1 VLFAEYAREPSFVER
16 FRREAQSA
24 AALNHP
30 NIVSIYDWGQE
41 KGTYFIVMEYVDG
54 RSLRDMIRS
63 AGPIEPDIAINV
75 ASEIASALDEAH
87 RHGVVH
93 RDIKPGNV
101 LVTPNGV
108 VKVGDFGIARAGTSD
123 ALTQTGSVMGTAT
136 YFSPEQAQGLP
147 VDARSDVYSLGV
159 VLYEMLTGVPPF
171 TGDSP
176 VAVAYKHVREEPVM
190 PSRRNPA
197 IPPDLERVV
206 ATAMAKDPNQRY
218 QSASDLR
225 DDLERVRRGRSPMA
239 APVTA
244 LVAPIAADATALQPQ
259 VERHPGAE
267 YAAPRGNIGRTIA
280 AILTVL
286 ALAGAIA
293 LILYL
298 TKRSPSTDAHQV
310 APPNVVQLTEAQA
323 RTQLQ
328 KQGFKVGTVKY
339 QIIDASAAAPGV
351 VWQQNPTAHQLVDK
365 GSSVNLTVA
374 GLSVPDLTGKTVDG
388 DNQARAILT
397 RHGFTVTPA
406 TRIGA
411 ASDMPAG
418 QVESTSPPANSVTGP
433 TTTITLILSPGPKSI
448 QVPDVSGKSYGD
460 AVAALQQA
468 GFQTF
473 EQVNQ
478 PSTSVPKGQVIGT
491 SPAVNSNA
499 TKLDP
504 IQIIVS
510 NGPPPVEVPD
520 VKGDDSGAACASIST
535 RGFQCSEKFVTDA
548 NNVGLV
554 IDQNPPA
561 NTSAQ
566 PGSTV
571 TITVGKEPA
580 STTTTAGATTTTA
593 ASPPST

>member
-1 VLFAEYAREPSFVER
+1 
-16 FRREAQSA
+16 
-24 AALNHP
+24 
-30 NIVSIYDWGQE
+30 
-41 KGTYFIVMEYVDG
+41 MEYVDG

-63 AGPIEPDIAINV
+63 TGPIEPDIAINV
-75 ASEIASALDEAH
+75 GSEIASALDEAH

-176 VAVAYKHVREEPVM
+176 VAVAYKHVREQPVL

-197 IPPDLERVV
+197 IGPDLERVV
-206 ATAMAKDPNQRY
+206 VTAMAKDPNQRY

-225 DDLERVRRGRSPMA
+225 DDLERVRRGRSPVA
-239 APVTA
+239 GPVTA
-244 LVAPIAADATALQPQ
+244 LVAPVAAGAADATALQPQ

-298 TKRSPSTDAHQV
+298 TKRTPTPAAKQV
-310 APPNVVQLTEAQA
+310 APPNVVDLTEAAA
-323 RTQLQ
+323 RLRLQ
-328 KQGFKVGTVKY
+328 NEGFKVGTVLYK
-339 QIIDASAAAPGV
+339 IVDPSAAAPGI
-351 VWQQNPTAHQLVDK
+351 VWQQDPTSHQLVDK
-365 GSSVNLTVA
+365 GSTVNLTVA

-388 DNQARAILT
+388 PNQATAILT
-397 RHGFTVTPA
+397 RHGFTATPA

-448 QVPDVSGKSYGD
+448 QVPDVNGKTYNA

-473 EQVNQ
+473 QQVMQ
-478 PSTSVPKGQVIGT
+478 PSLSVAKGQVIST
-491 SPAVNSNA
+491 SPPAESNA

-510 NGPPPVEVPD
+510 NGPPPVLVPD
-520 VKGDDSGAACASIST
+520 VRGDSEDAACASISV
-535 RGFQCSEKFVTDA
+535 RGFQCSEKFVPDA
-548 NNVGLV
+548 NSVGLV
-554 IDQNPPA
+554 TDQNPEP
-561 NTSAQ
+561 NTSAA

-571 TITVGKEPA
+571 TITIGTAPT
-580 STTTTAGATTTTA
+580 STTTTGPTTTTV